1 MQHASIICSPSF
13 PIPYNTGE
21 SPFDLRKKKKKN
33 PPSPGFICHA
43 DNKIIYLYAQ
53 SLGSLSND
61 EMFLPC
67 LLMSRKWRRRKKKN
81 HPSTKHQDQTQPPGK
96 NEPHATL
103 GKKHGGK
110 EDKACVHEA
119 AGGG

>member
-21 SPFDLRKKKKKN
+21 SPFDPRKEKKKT

-53 SLGSLSND
+53 SLCSLSND

-67 LLMSRKWRRRKKKN
+67 LLMSRKWRRKKKKEKKKSSVN
-81 HPSTKHQDQTQPPGK
+81 KAPRPNTTTQQ
-96 NEPHATL
+96 E
-103 GKKHGGK
+103 
-110 EDKACVHEA
+110 
-119 AGGG
+119 